1 MYLLSSLWI
10 AKEPRFLQADRENSE
25 QTKTRSAPVIYAPGS
40 NPAIGETAH
49 DCMMLHCTEPFIIPF
64 TSSKYDLN
72 NVERNIKTISSSSS
86 SSSSSS
92 DQAVWICR
100 LI

>member
-10 AKEPRFLQADRENSE
+10 AKEPRFLQADRENSD
-25 QTKTRSAPVIYAPGS
+25 QTRTRSAPVIYAPSS
-40 NPAIGETAH
+40 NPAIGGTAH
-49 DCMMLHCTEPFIIPF
+49 HYMMLHCTEPFIIPF

-72 NVERNIKTISSSSS
+72 NVERDIKTKSS